1 MKKIMTGK
9 LSPKSWRTFSK
20 VEMIKLSIIVLSYNT
35 KDLVIRCLQS
45 VEAAVKGLESVE
57 IIVVDNGSTD
67 NSVESIKV
75 EDEKI
80 QIIENG
86 KNLGFAKGNNLGLK
100 KATGKFILLLN
111 SDTLLEKDTIH
122 KMLKFMEENPQIGV
136 ATCRVEFPDGSL
148 DPACHRGFPTPW
160 ASLSYFLGL
169 EKLFPKSRL
178 FGQYHLGYLPID
190 KPHEIDSPSGAFYF
204 LRREVI
210 EKVGFLDEDYF
221 MYGEDL
227 DWSYRIK
234 QAGFKIF
241 YYPGAK
247 ITHFKKQSGRASEEN
262 KIRRETKE
270 YFYET
275 MKIFYRKHYLKK
287 YPSLLNFLMMVGI
300 EIKKAL
306 SNN

>member
-1 MKKIMTGK
+1 
-9 LSPKSWRTFSK
+9 
-20 VEMIKLSIIVLSYNT
+20 MIKLSIIVLSYNT

-86 KNLGFAKGNNLGLK
+86 KNLGFARGNNLGLK
-100 KATGKFILLLN
+100 RATGKFILLLN
-111 SDTLLEKDTIH
+111 SDTLLEKDTIY

-169 EKLFPKSRL
+169 EKLFPKSYL

-247 ITHFKKQSGRASEEN
+247 ITHFKKQSGRASEDN
-262 KIRRETKE
+262 KIRKETKE

-287 YPSLLNFLMMVGI
+287 YPSLLNFLMILGI
-300 EIKKAL
+300 NIKKWLAREE
-306 SNN
+306 